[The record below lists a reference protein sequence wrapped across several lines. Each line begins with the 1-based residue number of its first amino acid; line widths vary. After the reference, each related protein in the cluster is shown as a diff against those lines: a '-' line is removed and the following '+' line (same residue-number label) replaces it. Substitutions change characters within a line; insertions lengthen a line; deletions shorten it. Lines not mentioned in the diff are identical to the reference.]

1 MSPPPEGRR
10 PGSALPAGEELRRR
24 ARERSR
30 ASVRGGRERLV
41 ASARPIV
48 HTAVAAPVAWLVATE
63 LLGHEQPFFAPI
75 SAVVTLGLTI
85 GQRGRRAVEIAFG
98 VALGIAIA
106 DALVLAVGTGTLQ
119 IALVVALA
127 MTAVRLVGGG
137 PFVASQAAVS
147 AVLVATLQ
155 PPTDGF
161 TFDRFGDAL
170 AGGGIALAVAALV
183 LPVDPVELI
192 RRMSQPVLLELAAV
206 LDDVAAALESRDSE
220 LAERALVRAHDSDA
234 LLADLDE
241 GVAAARES
249 ARMSVSRRHSRS
261 LVTAYAESMRNLDLA
276 VGNVRVV
283 ARGALRAISLD
294 DRTPADLLVALHQ
307 LAEAVRGIGSALEG
321 AEPTSSDAGEA
332 ARRAAAS
339 ANAALEETG
348 NMSALH
354 LIGQVRSTAV
364 DLLRVLGADRASAIE
379 DVRSVEDGG

>member
-1 MSPPPEGRR
+1 M
-10 PGSALPAGEELRRR
+10 
-24 ARERSR
+24 RS
-30 ASVRGGRERLV
+30 GRERLV

-48 HTAVAAPVAWLVATE
+48 HTAVAAPLAWLVATE

-106 DALVLAVGTGTLQ
+106 DTLVLAVGTGTLQ

-127 MTAVRLVGGG
+127 MIAVRLVGGG

-234 LLADLDE
+234 LLAELDE